1 MRWLNGLNVAVW
13 VCSLLLFLFYVTPG
27 WDTTQHCSLLNVT
40 TANLVKN
47 VSDAFDVFDKD
58 QSQRRLTIPD
68 DISDPFKSI
77 ATKAGAHVATVVASA
92 DKAIS
97 TGAVGLMDGLNGW
110 RDAVPVYVC
119 LQTRGVWQLGYPN
132 DTTKLVPYGELNMSQ
147 TFHIKALEN
156 LWQAARLVVPGLPEI
171 EALDMDSADLGALS
185 GLGIAPYWLL
195 SFVLVGTCTAIV
207 LSIFLPQGLLLLCI
221 PRIVTVA
228 LLFVVLCVALACM
241 AICVSLPLLAGRV
254 LSVFGANVT
263 TQLGIAQW
271 LSVGAVVWTCMWALL
286 QCEFFSPQ
294 AGNLSVAA

>member
-1 MRWLNGLNVAVW
+1 MGNDVRCCEHAVAERLER
-13 VCSLLLFLFYVTPG
+13 CC
-27 WDTTQHCSLLNVT
+27 HCSLLNVT

-254 LSVFGANVT
+254 LSVLGANVT
-263 TQLGIAQW
+263 TQPGIAQW

-286 QCEFFSPQ
+286 QC
-294 AGNLSVAA
+294 VCV